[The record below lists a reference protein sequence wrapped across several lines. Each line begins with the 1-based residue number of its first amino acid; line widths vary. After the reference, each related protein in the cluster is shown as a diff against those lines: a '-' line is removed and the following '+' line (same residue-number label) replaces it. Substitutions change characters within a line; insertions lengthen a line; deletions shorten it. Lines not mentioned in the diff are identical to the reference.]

1 MNKIRKG
8 DEVIVLTGRDRGKVG
23 EILQIMPDGRA
34 LVNDVNIVKRHTKPN
49 PMKGIQGGI
58 IEREAPIDLS
68 NVALYNPTT
77 KKADRV
83 GFKVLED
90 GRKVRVFKSNQEVV
104 DVE

>member
-1 MNKIRKG
+1 MQKIRKG

-23 EILQIMPDGRA
+23 EVLQVMSDGRA
-34 LVNDVNIVKRHTKPN
+34 LVNDVNLVKRHTKPN
-49 PMKGIQGGI
+49 PMKGVQGGI
-58 IEREAPIDLS
+58 IEKEAPIELS

-83 GFKVLED
+83 GFRVLED

-104 DVE
+104 DIE